1 MEEKYA
7 QILEVA
13 KSLDKV
19 KSYIFETGKPD
30 VYSVKEKEIDEAID
44 IIDDYLQRNLDT
56 LLGKE
61 E

>member
-13 KSLDKV
+13 KSLEKING
-19 KSYIFETGKPD
+19 YIFETGKPD
-30 VYSVKEKEIDEAID
+30 VYSAKEKEIDEAID

>member
-30 VYSVKEKEIDEAID
+30 VYSAKEKEIDEAID
-44 IIDDYLQRNLDT
+44 IIDNYLEKNLNT